1 MSAYLT
7 TLTGVTVMNE
17 SKNDNQSNFSK
28 FNGNADKVKAG
39 LINLMTRLTHLNLI
53 MNNLKMTELNQSKHD
68 TSNKFIKLSCDI
80 I

>member
-7 TLTGVTVMNE
+7 TLTGVTFMNE

-39 LINLMTRLTHLNLI
+39 A
-53 MNNLKMTELNQSKHD
+53 NQSNDKTD
-68 TSNKFIKLSCDI
+68 APKPDNEQPKNDETKPK
-80 I
+80 